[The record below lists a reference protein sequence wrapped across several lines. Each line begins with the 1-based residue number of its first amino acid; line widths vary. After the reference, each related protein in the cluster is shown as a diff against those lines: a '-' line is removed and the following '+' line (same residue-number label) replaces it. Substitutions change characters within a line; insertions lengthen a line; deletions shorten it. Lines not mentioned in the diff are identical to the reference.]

1 MGVKHMHLLKIF
13 VIVLAISSCLS
24 RSTPDTAASANRQA
38 AAPTPD
44 QTHMC
49 EGISSET
56 AILIVKGKLFL
67 DYDLTDRN
75 ASVVEDGDLWK
86 VTLSRVS
93 RKNLQGGNPIV
104 WLRKSNGEVVKV
116 QYAK

>member
-1 MGVKHMHLLKIF
+1 
-13 VIVLAISSCLS
+13 
-24 RSTPDTAASANRQA
+24 
-38 AAPTPD
+38 
-44 QTHMC
+44 MC